1 MPHVTVRTEAMAA
14 AACCMQKPLI
24 LSRVPNLETV
34 VAVHD
39 VLAAILAD
47 IEPLRHS
54 SQSVTGFYA
63 EAAVS
68 ATERGLG
75 FLSGVKKAVGKETEK
90 LLSKK

>member
-1 MPHVTVRTEAMAA
+1 MAA

-47 IEPLRHS
+47 VEPLRHS

-75 FLSGVKKAVGKETEK
+75 MLSGLKKAVGKETEK